1 MRGRNF
7 IALLPMISALAGC
20 SGWQSALD
28 PQGPEARHL
37 ADLIWIFTA
46 VCAAVWLLVMLAL
59 LFGLLRRRPLRADP
73 LAGKASSEQTAVR
86 VIGTLA
92 VITAVIVL
100 ALTFLSYASQRKLYA
115 KADPA
120 VKIEVTG
127 HQWWW
132 ELRYDEPSPHHSF
145 TTANEIYIP
154 VGEPVRLKLQSTD
167 VIHSFWVPSLHGK
180 MDLIPGQ
187 VNELQFVAARPGIY
201 RGQCAEFCGLQ
212 HAKMGVLIV
221 ALPRAEYD
229 VWRSKQIEA
238 AQSPAEPERQK
249 GQQVFLTNSCVMC
262 HAIRGTPAG
271 SRVGPEL
278 THLASRRYLA
288 AGTLPLSRGNLA
300 SWIVDPHG
308 SKPGVNMPVNRLAPD
323 DLDPLLSYLQGLQ

>member
-1 MRGRNF
+1 MRCRDF
-7 IALLPMISALAGC
+7 LVLLTMIPALAGC

-37 ADLIWIFTA
+37 AELIWIFTA
-46 VCAAVWLLVMLAL
+46 VCAAVWLLVMIAL
-59 LFGLLRRRPLRADP
+59 LFGMMRRRAPRPEP
-73 LAGKASSEQTAVR
+73 LASGSSERAAVR

-92 VITAVIVL
+92 VVTAVIVL

-115 KADPA
+115 KSDAK

-132 ELRYDEPSPHHSF
+132 ELRYDEPRPDQSF

-187 VNELQFVAARPGIY
+187 TNDLQFVAARPGVY

-221 ALPRAEYD
+221 ALPRTEYD
-229 VWRSKQIEA
+229 AWRAKQIQA
-238 AQSPAEPERQK
+238 AQSPVEPQRQK

-262 HAIRGTPAG
+262 HTIRGTPAG

-278 THLASRRYLA
+278 THLASRRHLA
-288 AGTLPLSRGNLA
+288 AGTLPFTRGNLA

-308 SKPGVNMPVNRLAPD
+308 SKPGVNMPVNRLASD
-323 DLDPLLSYLQGLQ
+323 DLEPLVSYLEGLQ

>member
-1 MRGRNF
+1 MRRRNF
-7 IALLPMISALAGC
+7 IVLLPMISALAGC

-37 ADLIWIFTA
+37 AELIWIFTA
-46 VCAAVWLLVMLAL
+46 VSAAVWLLVMIAL
-59 LFGLLRRRPLRADP
+59 LFGMMRRRPPRPEP
-73 LAGKASSEQTAVR
+73 LAAGPSAERTAVR
-86 VIGTLA
+86 IVGTLA
-92 VITAVIVL
+92 VVTAVIVL
-100 ALTFLSYASQRKLYA
+100 ALTFLSYTSQRKLYA
-115 KADPA
+115 KSDPK

-132 ELRYDEPSPHHSF
+132 ELRYDDPKPSESF
-145 TTANEIYIP
+145 TTANEIYVP

-187 VNELQFVAARPGIY
+187 SNDLQFVAARAGVY

-221 ALPRAEYD
+221 ALPRNEYD
-229 VWRSKQIEA
+229 AWRAKQIQP
-238 AQSPAEPERQK
+238 AQTPAEPQRQQ

-262 HAIRGTPAG
+262 HTIRGTPAG

-288 AGTLPLSRGNLA
+288 AGTLPLTRGNLA

-323 DLDPLLSYLQGLQ
+323 DLDPLVSYLQGLQ

>member
-1 MRGRNF
+1 MRCRDF
-7 IALLPMISALAGC
+7 LVLLTMIPVLAGC

-37 ADLIWIFTA
+37 AELIWIFTG
-46 VCAAVWLLVMLAL
+46 VCAAVWLLVMIAL
-59 LFGLLRRRPLRADP
+59 LFGMLRRRPPRPEP
-73 LAGKASSEQTAVR
+73 LAPGSSERAAVR
-86 VIGTLA
+86 IIGTLA
-92 VITAVIVL
+92 LITAVIVL

-115 KADPA
+115 KSDAK

-132 ELRYDEPSPHHSF
+132 ELRYDEPSPHQSF

-187 VNELQFVAARPGIY
+187 TNDLQFVAARPGVY

-221 ALPRAEYD
+221 ALPRSEYD
-229 VWRSKQIEA
+229 AWRAKQIQA
-238 AQSPAEPERQK
+238 AQTPAEPQRQK

-262 HAIRGTPAG
+262 HTIRGTPAG

-288 AGTLPLSRGNLA
+288 AGTLPFTRGNLA

-323 DLDPLLSYLQGLQ
+323 DLEPLVSYLAGLQ